1 MFWGKITLDNKMKF
15 TILGSKGFIGSNL
28 VKYLKEEKFD
38 VQALDIDDKKLFS
51 EKLGHVIYA
60 IGVTSDFR
68 TDSFNTIEAH
78 VCILNK
84 LLKNINFDSFLY
96 LSSARIYYGNKN
108 SLEETEIKV
117 NPTNPDNVYNISK
130 IMGESICLS
139 SNKTNVKIARLSNVI
154 GEDFS
159 SNNFVF
165 SLIKDAIN
173 KNKIKLETSL
183 ESEKDYVSIKDV
195 VRILL
200 EISINGKYKLYNV
213 ASGKNIKTQKIVDA
227 INNELDNKIKISDN
241 PTKII
246 FPNISIKKITDEF
259 KFEPILILDVLPDL
273 INKFKKFLQKD
284 V

>member
-1 MFWGKITLDNKMKF
+1 MFWKKITLDNKMKF

-28 VKYLKEEKFD
+28 VKYLEEEQFD

-68 TDSFNTIEAH
+68 TNSFNTIEAH

-96 LSSARIYYGNKN
+96 LSSARIYYGNK
-108 SLEETEIKV
+108 SSFEETEIKV
-117 NPTNPDNVYNISK
+117 NPTNPDNLYNISK

-213 ASGKNIKTQKIVDA
+213 ASGKNIKSQQLL
-227 INNELDNKIKISDN
+227 EKIKSITNCSIEISPN
-241 PTKII
+241 APEYS
-246 FPNISIKKITDEF
+246 FPVILIDKIKKEFNFKPTNIIDKIDEII
-259 KFEPILILDVLPDL
+259 ESYR
-273 INKFKKFLQKD
+273 KFKK
-284 V
+284 